1 MSVSWTR
8 TTAPVLSAITL
19 ADAKAQT
26 RIVDDESNGLL
37 LSYIASATDEAEQ
50 ALGYGL
56 LTQSYKVT
64 ADDFYDVFPLP
75 MCLVLQ
81 SIDSVKYYDADGVL
95 QTLSSTYYTTDTVAR
110 PARLVRAADMAW
122 PSLQADRQAFDLGV
136 IGHAIFQRARLAH
149 IEHIAALVHHAINP
163 RRTRQQPQEMPDGL
177 DTDGDGFLR
186 RNVKGIH
193 LNLVMVGFSPTIHDL
208 KTYKQFHCCKLVDPS
223 LRRDDGVEVLELVL
237 H

>member
-122 PSLQADRQAFDLGV
+122 PSLQADRQAYRVEINYTVGWTTAASIPERIKQGIRMRV
-136 IGHAIFQRARLAH
+136 
-149 IEHIAALVHHAINP
+149 AALDHD
-163 RRTRQQPQEMPDGL
+163 RDGA
-177 DTDGDGFLR
+177 DQATGAAGWERCWTDS
-186 RNVKGIH
+186 IE
-193 LNLVMVGFSPTIHDL
+193 
-208 KTYKQFHCCKLVDPS
+208 YVDPC
-223 LRRDDGVEVLELVL
+223 ELED
-237 H
+237 